1 MRHDYTGASP
11 FGRASKIRALLASVD
26 QESTQAA
33 RLWALAVA
41 SQLVEEHLAALEDYH
56 RRAHHAAQQARCHWA
71 QLVWASCLITICARI
86 DRMRQATTRI

>member
-33 RLWALAVA
+33 QLWALAVA
-41 SQLVEEHLAALEDYH
+41 S
-56 RRAHHAAQQARCHWA
+56 
-71 QLVWASCLITICARI
+71 
-86 DRMRQATTRI
+86 